1 MEKINNPWEHPYYE
15 EDYENPDCDC
25 YGCAT
30 MRHSCKKELNRHKD
44 KNDGDKTRR

>member
-1 MEKINNPWEHPYYE
+1 MIHNNPYENPYDE
-15 EDYENPDCDC
+15 NEILNPDCDC